1 MTYLSLYKAFTFYN
15 IEEFNKLYEQRY
27 NSEATIKLFLK
38 IHDYTSFIFFPN
50 ELNILVNSIR
60 ILDKK
65 IENIFSQLPNVA
77 KNQYTK
83 KSMIDEIEF
92 NNSIEGVISTRKEI
106 NEIIEDIKLKN
117 NKQKRLQ
124 GIINKYIMLANQE
137 NIKLESA
144 EDIRIIY
151 DEMLYEEIRQS
162 NENNLPDGKL
172 FRKDIVN
179 VTTTTGKVIHTGIV
193 PEEKIISSINEA
205 IKILNNENYDA
216 LIRVALFHYIFAYIH
231 PFYDGN
237 GRINRFISSYILSKN
252 YISIIGYRL
261 SLTIKENLSD
271 YYDAFKNTND
281 IRNKGDITLFVI
293 EFLKIILKAYE
304 KTELYALNKLKSLNR
319 YNELISNK
327 NLDQKLSNLLYILVQ
342 VEMFSEFGL
351 SITELATV
359 SELSP
364 NTIRNKLKILK
375 GKNLVKEINVGKR
388 IYYSAN
394 LENLE

>member
-1 MTYLSLYKAFTFYN
+1 MKYLSLYRAFTFYN

-327 NLDQKLSNLLYILVQ
+327 NLNQKLSNLLYILVQ

-351 SITELATV
+351 SITELSTV

-375 GKNLVKEINVGKR
+375 GKNLIKEINVGKR